1 MTKQYPEVT
10 LSIIP
15 NSTVYVFSIQ
25 ARNPEG
31 AASAELTIGQIEAAR
46 NAAAATL
53 ETTGAIIDSTASIVN
68 VPASDAKSTLT
79 LTPTVETSEG
89 EAVAATTDSDGSA
102 PNEETTAA
110 DQNDQQ
116 TEEGAE

>member
-1 MTKQYPEVT
+1 MSSKQYPDVT

-15 NSTVYVFSIQ
+15 NATVYVFSIQ

-79 LTPTVETSEG
+79 LTPTVETP
-89 EAVAATTDSDGSA
+89 EAAPATSDSDGSA
-102 PNEETTAA
+102 PNEETPAA
-110 DQNDQQ
+110 GPNDQQ
-116 TEEGAE
+116 NGEAVE

>member
-1 MTKQYPEVT
+1 MSSKQYPDVT

-79 LTPTVETSEG
+79 LTPTVETP
-89 EAVAATTDSDGSA
+89 EADPATSDSDGSA
-102 PNEETTAA
+102 PNEETPAA
-110 DQNDQQ
+110 DQQ

>member
-68 VPASDAKSTLT
+68 LPASDAKSTLT
-79 LTPTVETSEG
+79 LTPTVETH
-89 EAVAATTDSDGSA
+89 EAAPATTDSDGSA
-102 PNEETTAA
+102 TSDATPSA

>member
-1 MTKQYPEVT
+1 MSAKQYPDIT
-10 LSIIP
+10 ISIIP

-31 AASAELTIGQIEAAR
+31 SASEALTIEAAR

-68 VPASDAKSTLT
+68 VPASVAKAVLT
-79 LTPTVETSEG
+79 LTPTVEST
-89 EAVAATTDSDGSA
+89 
-102 PNEETTAA
+102 ETVR
-110 DQNDQQ
+110 DDQQ
-116 TEEGAE
+116 TDQTVEGVE

>member
-1 MTKQYPEVT
+1 MSAKQYPEIT

-31 AASAELTIGQIEAAR
+31 SASEALTIGQIEAAR

-68 VPASDAKSTLT
+68 VPASVAKAVLT
-79 LTPTVETSEG
+79 LTPTVEST
-89 EAVAATTDSDGSA
+89 
-102 PNEETTAA
+102 ETVR
-110 DQNDQQ
+110 DDQQ
-116 TEEGAE
+116 TDQTVEGAE